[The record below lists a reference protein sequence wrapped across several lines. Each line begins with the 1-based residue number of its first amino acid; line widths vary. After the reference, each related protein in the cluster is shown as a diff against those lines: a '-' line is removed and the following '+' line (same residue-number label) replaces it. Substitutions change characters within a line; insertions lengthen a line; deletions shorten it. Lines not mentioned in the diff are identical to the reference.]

1 MSFHLKGKE
10 PNKKFMEVILE
21 ISILYRK
28 QKRIQLFLRVHELV
42 LQDVS
47 QYCWATK
54 NVKCNKTLYGNSGD
68 IWKLF
73 YILFFKIY
81 LFFNWRRIALQNFAV
96 FCQTSTWISLRYTY
110 IPSLLNLPPIS
121 LPIPSL

>member
-10 PNKKFMEVILE
+10 PNKKLMEFILE

-47 QYCWATK
+47 QYYWATK
-54 NVKCNKTLYGNSGD
+54 NVKRNKTLYGNSGD

-73 YILFFKIY
+73 YILFF
-81 LFFNWRRIALQNFAV
+81 FN
-96 FCQTSTWISLRYTY
+96 
-110 IPSLLNLPPIS
+110 LLIF
-121 LPIPSL
+121 